1 MRSSPCYS
9 PLLLLEEAN
18 TTPSVCCRGSYWHRS
33 SPLPVS
39 LNLSTIPCHMSKL
52 STIVAYYFSS
62 RYFHTIF
69 NIVWSLTSKAL
80 KSWQLLL
87 SFISLCTRCHF
98 FVHSLPLSQFFLFLL
113 LTNSRAVGN
122 SLLTFILSMWGN
134 CCSATDTS
142 SGNPV
147 TNASLAVWSSP
158 IPVYPAS
165 PANLLIILA

>member
-9 PLLLLEEAN
+9 PQLLLLEEAY
-18 TTPSVCCRGSYWHRS
+18 TTPSVCCQGSYWHRS

-52 STIVAYYFSS
+52 TTIVAYYLSS
-62 RYFHTIF
+62 RYLRTIF

-80 KSWQLLL
+80 KAWQPLL
-87 SFISLCTRCHF
+87 SFISQCIALCTCSH
-98 FVHSLPLSQFFLFLL
+98 HLSFLILL
-113 LTNSRAVGN
+113 LTNSCAVGN
-122 SLLTFILSMWGN
+122 SLLTSILSMWGN
-134 CCSATDTS
+134 RYSATDMS

-158 IPVYPAS
+158 IPTYPTS
-165 PANLLIILA
+165 PANLLIVLA